1 MSDINPKNVVGT
13 GIRKKVRLGKMEVE
27 REGKENVERPLS
39 RMSIDEEDKR
49 KSIVER
55 IKKNK

>member
-39 RMSIDEEDKR
+39 RMSIDEDKR